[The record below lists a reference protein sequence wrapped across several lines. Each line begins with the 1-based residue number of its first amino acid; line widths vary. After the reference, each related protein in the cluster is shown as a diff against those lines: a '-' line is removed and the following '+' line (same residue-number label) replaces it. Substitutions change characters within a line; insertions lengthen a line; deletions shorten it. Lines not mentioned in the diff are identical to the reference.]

1 MFAVLLLTVLGI
13 LIIWF
18 AKPLAI
24 YGAKML
30 PQASRAF
37 FEEFFVIGY
46 RIGGIILLLL
56 ATFMFLNLIGV
67 FKLY

>member
-18 AKPLAI
+18 AKPLAT

-30 PQASRAF
+30 PQESKGF
-37 FEEFFVIGY
+37 FEEFFAIGY
-46 RIGGIILLLL
+46 RIGGIILFLL
-56 ATFMFLNLIGV
+56 ATFMVLSLIGV
-67 FKLY
+67 FKLH

>member
-1 MFAVLLLTVLGI
+1 MFAVILLTVLGI

-18 AKPLAI
+18 AKPLAT

-30 PQASRAF
+30 PQGSQGF

-46 RIGGIILLLL
+46 RIGGIILFLL
-56 ATFMFLNLIGV
+56 ATFMFLNLIGA
-67 FKLY
+67 FK